1 MFYILSPL
9 ISPLPILLPIK
20 YSVTNLVDSVI
31 NSMPRE
37 KDDGRRGLELEDIW
51 IPIHVWKVISI
62 NLKYLDD
69 FYIPLFRNNLHFI
82 VK

>member
-20 YSVTNLVDSVI
+20 YSVTNLVDRVI

-37 KDDGRRGLELEDIW
+37 KDDGSRGLELEDIW
-51 IPIHVWKVISI
+51 IPTHAWKVISI

>member
-37 KDDGRRGLELEDIW
+37 KDDGSRGLELEDIW
-51 IPIHVWKVISI
+51 IPTHVWKVISI